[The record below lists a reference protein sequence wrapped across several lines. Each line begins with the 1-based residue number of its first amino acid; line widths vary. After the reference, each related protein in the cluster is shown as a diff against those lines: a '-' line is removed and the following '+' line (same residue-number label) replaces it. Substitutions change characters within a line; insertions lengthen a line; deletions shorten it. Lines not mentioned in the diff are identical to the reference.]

1 MRNTILSLGLVAV
14 LATPAVALA
23 ANTIDASLIP
33 DATYTVKVVKV
44 VDNKHILVTMDNGS
58 ETTLSAG
65 RPTVDFG
72 KVSAG
77 DSLKLSTSKGTVL
90 VFLDQ
95 GK

>member
-1 MRNTILSLGLVAV
+1 VRNTILSLGLVAV

>member
-1 MRNTILSLGLVAV
+1 MRKTILSLGLVAA
-14 LATPAVALA
+14 LAAPTVALA

-44 VDNKHILVTMDNGS
+44 VDSKHILVTMDNGS
-58 ETTLSAG
+58 QTTLTAG

>member
-1 MRNTILSLGLVAV
+1 VRNTILSFGLVAA

-58 ETTLSAG
+58 QTTLAAG
-65 RPTVDFG
+65 RATVDFG

>member
-1 MRNTILSLGLVAV
+1 VRNTILSLGLVAA
-14 LATPAVALA
+14 LATPVAALA

-77 DSLKLSTSKGTVL
+77 DSLKLSTLKGTVL

>member
-1 MRNTILSLGLVAV
+1 MRNTILSLGLVAA

-58 ETTLSAG
+58 QTTLTAG
-65 RPTVDFG
+65 RTTVDFG

-95 GK
+95 SK